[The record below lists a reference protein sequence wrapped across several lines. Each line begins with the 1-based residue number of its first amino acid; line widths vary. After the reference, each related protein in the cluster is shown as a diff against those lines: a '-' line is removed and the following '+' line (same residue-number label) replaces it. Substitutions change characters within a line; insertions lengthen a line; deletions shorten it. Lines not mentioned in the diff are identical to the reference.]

1 MTTLTLPLPAIA
13 ASRPRPGVIATLAF
27 WAERQRQ
34 RRALLALDA
43 DRLADIG
50 ISAADAWREGRKPF
64 WRD

>member
-1 MTTLTLPLPAIA
+1 MTTLTLPLPALA
-13 ASRPRPGVIATLAF
+13 ASRPRPGLLATLAF
-27 WAERQRQ
+27 WAERRRQ

-50 ISAADAWREGRKPF
+50 ISAGDAWREGRKPF